1 MNRFY
6 FSALVSI
13 AVVFSSLAQTSLDEV
28 VVSSPRLNVLFSDD
42 SKSVT
47 VITAEQIDDTPV
59 SNLVDLLRFQSGID
73 IRRQGIEGA
82 QADVYLRGGTFDQ
95 VLLLIDG
102 IRVDDPQTGHH
113 TLNSALPLDVI
124 ERIEIVKG
132 PAARI
137 YGQNALTGAINIVT
151 KKEGKKGTNL
161 SVRQGSFQ
169 TTHLGVTAQDHSDN
183 QQHVIHFSRLG
194 SDGYRHNTDLDNLHF
209 FTHSAFGVSKNLKLG
224 CSKQ

>member
-82 QADVYLRGGTFDQ
+82 QADVYLRGGTLDQ

-102 IRVDDPQTGHH
+102 IRVDDPQT
-113 TLNSALPLDVI
+113 
-124 ERIEIVKG
+124 
-132 PAARI
+132 
-137 YGQNALTGAINIVT
+137 
-151 KKEGKKGTNL
+151 
-161 SVRQGSFQ
+161 
-169 TTHLGVTAQDHSDN
+169 
-183 QQHVIHFSRLG
+183 
-194 SDGYRHNTDLDNLHF
+194 
-209 FTHSAFGVSKNLKLG
+209 
-224 CSKQ
+224 

>member
-1 MNRFY
+1 MNRVY
-6 FSALVSI
+6 FSALV
-13 AVVFSSLAQTSLDEV
+13 ATVVVFSSLAQTPLDEV
-28 VVSSPRLNVLFSDD
+28 VVSSPRLDVLFSDD

-47 VITAEQIDDTPV
+47 VITADQIADTPV
-59 SNLVDLLRFQSGID
+59 SNLVDLLRFQAGID

-113 TLNSALPLDVI
+113 TLNSALPLEVI

-151 KKEGKKGTNL
+151 KKEGKKGATL
-161 SVRQGSFQ
+161 SARQGSFSY
-169 TTHLGVTAQDHSDN
+169 HS
-183 QQHVIHFSRLG
+183 SR
-194 SDGYRHNTDLDNLHF
+194 GYCPRL
-209 FTHSAFGVSKNLKLG
+209 
-224 CSKQ
+224 Q